1 MTDIELDITDL
12 RTVAAYAAGS
22 AEKALIIFERACP
35 SDPRP
40 GEAIAAARAF
50 ADGGK
55 RVAALRDTAWA
66 ALKAAQDAGDPAA
79 CEAARAAMSAPS
91 AAFLHPLARSTQ
103 VRHILGAAAHAA
115 RAAELAAGDDLAAGD
130 VFVEAAACE
139 ATPAVVDILC
149 RYPPAPRGGGR
160 TGELLRLLDM
170 KLRGKRRE
178 GGAT

>member
-1 MTDIELDITDL
+1 MADFELDITDL
-12 RTVAAYAAGS
+12 RMVAAYAAAN
-22 AEKALIIFERACP
+22 AEKAIKIFERACP
-35 SDPRP
+35 SDTRP

-66 ALKAAQDAGDPAA
+66 ALKAAQEAGNPAA
-79 CEAARAAMSAPS
+79 REAARAAMCAPS

-115 RAAELAAGDDLAAGD
+115 RATELAADDDLAAGD
-130 VFVEAAACE
+130 AFVETAACE
-139 ATPAVVDILC
+139 ATSGVIDILC
-149 RYPPAPRGGGR
+149 RYPPAPKGGGR
-160 TGELLRLLDM
+160 TGELLRLLDV
-170 KLRGKRRE
+170 KLRGKRPE